1 MRDCDGVD
9 VAPFTTELSSNVQ
22 PRPGSFDDQ
31 VSFHLRE
38 ACHDMKKESV
48 QRCAGIDRIGET
60 LELDVLFVQIADQL
74 YQLFD

>member
-1 MRDCDGVD
+1 
-9 VAPFTTELSSNVQ
+9 
-22 PRPGSFDDQ
+22 
-31 VSFHLRE
+31 
-38 ACHDMKKESV
+38 MKKESV